1 MGRKKNK
8 GRITVSG
15 NMPLPGRKE
24 PGTVIITQ
32 PKRFFLDMSAYMM
45 AVKGAENVDF
55 TQRVKL
61 YDMYADILSDGHLSS
76 VIEKRKAA
84 LQCSQIEFR
93 RNGKPDEKINTV
105 LQSPWFFDFIGD
117 VMDANFWGFSLFQFY
132 LDDKGW
138 MNYELIPRKNYDP
151 VRRLLLHRESQI
163 TGTSIDEFRDTLFVG
178 KPRSLGK
185 LMDIAPYV
193 IYKRNDMADWAQF
206 CEVFGMPIREY
217 TYDAGDDEAR
227 NLTVKDM
234 EEQGGMAAFL
244 HPKES
249 ELKLI
254 ESAGKNGSSDLYK
267 TLYDTCNDEISKIVL
282 GNTLTTQASER
293 GTQALGTV
301 QEKGEK
307 RINQADR
314 ISILNILNYDM
325 TDIFNNFGYN
335 TSGGEF
341 YYVEPKELTAT
352 QQMDII
358 TKMKN
363 LDVPVGDDTVY
374 EISGIP
380 KPDNYE
386 QLKREKKAVAMQIQ
400 KPSEEPPRIT
410 RKEKEEEEKKGWLK
424 NFWDFFVKAPEK
436 GALEW

>member
-1 MGRKKNK
+1 
-8 GRITVSG
+8 
-15 NMPLPGRKE
+15 
-24 PGTVIITQ
+24 
-32 PKRFFLDMSAYMM
+32 
-45 AVKGAENVDF
+45 
-55 TQRVKL
+55 
-61 YDMYADILSDGHLSS
+61 
-76 VIEKRKAA
+76 
-84 LQCSQIEFR
+84 
-93 RNGKPDEKINTV
+93 
-105 LQSPWFFDFIGD
+105 
-117 VMDANFWGFSLFQFY
+117 
-132 LDDKGW
+132 
-138 MNYELIPRKNYDP
+138 
-151 VRRLLLHRESQI
+151 
-163 TGTSIDEFRDTLFVG
+163 
-178 KPRSLGK
+178 
-185 LMDIAPYV
+185 
-193 IYKRNDMADWAQF
+193 
-206 CEVFGMPIREY
+206 
-217 TYDAGDDEAR
+217 
-227 NLTVKDM
+227 M

-244 HPKES
+244 HPKGS

-254 ESAGKNGSSDLYK
+254 ESAGKTGSSDLYK